1 MPIAPVAPV
10 APVAA
15 TAQAARVAQAAPTT
29 PLATSTRPPVVRRL
43 PDPPSLLT
51 PGIERDPYPLYRTL
65 RRKFPLVY
73 DRPFGAWLVSRYA
86 DVRAA
91 LADPRLVA
99 PPPGRTLAHLE
110 GGTHS
115 AHRALVSPAFRGH
128 ALTALTAGVERT
140 AYVLARRLAD
150 RQEAD
155 LVAEFCHWLPTAAAV
170 AALGLP
176 YEDTA
181 RVHSWCRTGL
191 DHLGGHH
198 PELDAFLLPYIARR
212 RAHPGGDLLSAL
224 CTARADGR
232 PLSDEAVAGIAGTL
246 LGAGGEAT
254 AHALASFLANLL
266 DHPGQLAVVRAR
278 PELTAGAWAES
289 LRRDPPLHI
298 VLRRAVEPVGAVPVG
313 ATVAC
318 LLGAAGRDPA
328 RFADPDRYDVFRP
341 DPGQLAY
348 GSGRH
353 FCPGALLARLTAE
366 HGLHALLAA
375 LPELR
380 RSPGFHPV
388 ADGLISRSPRSLLVR
403 LR

>member
-1 MPIAPVAPV
+1 MLCPHGLPAEGASIALIAPVA
-10 APVAA
+10 
-15 TAQAARVAQAAPTT
+15 

-65 RRKFPLVY
+65 RQKFPLVY
-73 DRPFGAWLVSRYA
+73 DQPFGAWLVSRYA

-99 PPPGRTLAHLE
+99 APPGRTLAHLE

-181 RVHSWCRTGL
+181 RVHAWCRTGL

-212 RAHPGGDLLSAL
+212 RAHPGDDLLSAL

-232 PLSDEAVAGIAGTL
+232 PLADEAVAGIAGTL

-266 DHPGQLAVVRAR
+266 DHPGQLALVRAR

-366 HGLHALLAA
+366 HGLRALFAA